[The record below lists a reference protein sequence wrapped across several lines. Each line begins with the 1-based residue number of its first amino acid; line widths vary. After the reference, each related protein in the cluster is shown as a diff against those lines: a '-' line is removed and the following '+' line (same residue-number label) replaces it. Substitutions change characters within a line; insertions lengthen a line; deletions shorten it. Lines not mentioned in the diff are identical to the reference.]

1 MSLNSFEATEGR
13 RNHGPGP
20 RGPNNNNNNDNN
32 NNNNNNI
39 NNNNNYYYCYYSKFC
54 NVPKLESFG
63 TFSMFIYSLIL
74 ND

>member
-13 RNHGPGP
+13 RNHGAGS
-20 RGPNNNNNNDNN
+20 RGPNNNNNNNNNNNLNN
-32 NNNNNNI
+32 NNNN
-39 NNNNNYYYCYYSKFC
+39 YSKFC

-63 TFSMFIYSLIL
+63 AFSMFIYSLIL